1 VAINARSGLQAR
13 FGNKE
18 QSTLVLSSLA
28 GSILLAL
35 GTAANAQ
42 QDVGPVEEVTVTGS
56 RIQRTSGFTT
66 AVPVT
71 AVTTQ
76 DLTSFQ
82 PGRTIADQLDQLPQ
96 FYNTQ
101 SAQRGGG
108 ALFGG
113 AGRSALDMRSMGPAR
128 TLVLLDGARVAP
140 ADRDGS
146 VHIDNFPTA
155 LLSQIEVVT
164 GGASAAY
171 GADALAGVTN
181 FRLNR
186 NYTGLDINVG
196 AGRTDAGF
204 GDTSDLSIAYGTE
217 IGDRLHLIGSVE
229 RQHIDPIDPEP
240 HELGDWFQRWG
251 VVGNPA
257 WTTGNTSVP
266 QNLILPDV
274 HSTVHSPTGRI
285 STGANAAGAT
295 VPFSLVGFNFTYDG
309 EGITPFRAGDVV
321 ARPASTGS
329 QSGGPEAGIADE
341 AFFSPVYGA
350 EVERSSVFLGLT
362 FDANESTQFFL
373 NAFTGETESNDYNQ
387 RGIPHLTSPWNG
399 RLYVDN
405 PFLPQNVRDAMIAQ
419 GVDSFIL
426 QKQGTVF
433 GQAGNWN
440 DDETRHNQFDSW
452 TLQLGIDKDFGDN
465 WNMQAR
471 IQRGATDRFTTVFNE
486 VRVDREYLAMDAVE
500 VYPGTTTLVAEA
512 DRGTGVIMCNVQR
525 FNPTPAELQAAVAG
539 YLVPSVQGDDSLGGP
554 DELVPI
560 PGPIG
565 PDNSV
570 RDCVPMNVLGQGNV
584 DPRAAAYV
592 VSPKAG
598 DGAVTQEFA
607 EILFTGDI
615 YQGYGPGAFSMAVGA
630 TWREQWFWQRGLPRD
645 LMAYGP
651 PRNAPQIGIRG
662 LPAGFENGSANLHEF
677 STVPVITGGYD
688 VAEVF
693 AEFNLPLWESES
705 GARRFELD
713 IAGRHSDYSTSG
725 GIVSHKTGLN
735 FQASESW
742 RLRAT
747 TSRDVREP
755 TFAERFNLQGG
766 GGNVND
772 PQFGNQNFEIT
783 VTSGGNPE
791 LNPEEADT
799 VTAGFVYQP
808 VNTGLQ
814 LSVDWYEIDLAG
826 AVGTLG
832 QQRIVNDCAAGVTA
846 LCGLITRDPNTG
858 VIGNVRNV
866 FLNIDRA
873 KVRGIDY
880 ELLLNAEPDLFSGQ
894 SESLTFRLLA
904 GRLLEDST
912 TLLSGV
918 VPVTTDLA
926 GRHTEPD
933 TKILATVRYQI
944 GSFGFNLQ
952 QRYIPESTWDNA
964 SAIGPAW
971 RQWEPGIVLG
981 PGEITVDD
989 NTIQSKSYTDLTLFY
1004 DTDLDN
1010 GRNMQASLA
1019 ITNLFDVDPPVIP
1032 SFGQRFSSQTFG
1044 SGPNNYDVYGRR
1056 YMLNFRYSF

>member
-1 VAINARSGLQAR
+1 VASNARSGLQAHCR
-13 FGNKE
+13 NKD
-18 QSTLVLSSLA
+18 SSALA
-28 GSILLAL
+28 VSFLTGSILLAL

-71 AVTTQ
+71 AVTAE

-82 PGRTIADQLDQLPQ
+82 PGRTMADQLDQLPQ

-186 NYTGLDINVG
+186 NYTGLDFNLG

-204 GDTSDLSIAYGTE
+204 GETTDFSVAYGTE
-217 IGDRLHLIGSVE
+217 LGDRWHFIGSIE
-229 RQHIDPIDPEP
+229 NQQIDPIDPEP
-240 HELGDWFQRWG
+240 HELGDWSRREG
-251 VVGNPA
+251 IVGNPA
-257 WTTGNTSVP
+257 WTPGNTSVP
-266 QNLILPDV
+266 QNLILSDV
-274 HSTVHSPTGRI
+274 HSTVHTPTGRI
-285 STGANAAGAT
+285 STAANAAGAT
-295 VPFSLVGFNFTYDG
+295 VPFSLGGYNFTYDG
-309 EGITPFRAGDVV
+309 EGITPFRAGDLV
-321 ARPASTGS
+321 ARAASTGN
-329 QSGGPEAGIADE
+329 QSGGPEAGIADQ
-341 AFFSPVYGA
+341 AFSGAVYGA
-350 EVERSSVFLGLT
+350 EVKRRNIFTGLT
-362 FDANESTQFFL
+362 FDANDSTQFFL
-373 NAFTGETESNDYNQ
+373 NFFSGETESNDYNQ

-399 RLYVDN
+399 RIYVTN

-419 GVDSFIL
+419 GVDSFVF

-433 GQAGNWN
+433 GQDGNWN

-452 TLQLGIDKDFGDN
+452 TLQLGIDKDLGDN

-471 IQRGATDRFTTVFNE
+471 IQRGATDRFTTVYNE

-512 DRGTGVIMCNVQR
+512 DRGTGVIICNVQR
-525 FNPTPAELQAAVAG
+525 FNPTEAELQASVAG

-554 DELVPI
+554 SDLVPI
-560 PGPIG
+560 PGPVG
-565 PDNSV
+565 NDNSI

-584 DPRAAAYV
+584 SSEAAAYV

-615 YQGYGPGAFSMAVGA
+615 YQGYGPGPFSMAVGA
-630 TWREQWFWQRGLPRD
+630 TYREQWFWQRGYPQD
-645 LMAYGP
+645 LMAFGP

-662 LPAGFENGSANLHEF
+662 FPGGFETGSANLHEF
-677 STVPVITGGYD
+677 STVPVISGGYD
-688 VAEVF
+688 VWELF
-693 AEFNLPLWESES
+693 AELNLPLWESES
-705 GARRFELD
+705 GAQRFELD
-713 IAGRHSDYSTSG
+713 VAGRHSDYSTSG
-725 GIVSHKTGLN
+725 GIASHKTGIN
-735 FQASESW
+735 FQASEAW

-747 TSRDVREP
+747 VSRDVREP

-766 GGNVND
+766 GGSVND
-772 PQFGNQNFEIT
+772 PMFNNQNFEIT
-783 VTSGGNPE
+783 VTTGGNPD
-791 LNPEEADT
+791 LAPEEADT

-814 LSVDWYEIDLAG
+814 LSIDWYEIDLAG

-832 QQRIVNDCAAGVTA
+832 QQRIVTDCAAGVTA
-846 LCGLITRDPNTG
+846 LCGLISRDPSTG

-866 FLNIDRA
+866 FLNIDAA

-880 ELLLNAEPDLFSGQ
+880 ELLFNAEPDWFSGQ

-912 TLLSGV
+912 TLLSGA

-926 GRHTEPD
+926 GRYTEPD

-944 GSFGFNLQ
+944 GSFGINLQ
-952 QRYIPESTWDNA
+952 QRYIPESTLDGANPG
-964 SAIGPAW
+964 GPAW
-971 RQWEPGIVLG
+971 VQWEPGVVVG
-981 PGEITVDD
+981 PGQITVDD
-989 NTIQSKSYTDLTLFY
+989 NTVQSKSYTDLALFY

-1010 GRNMQASLA
+1010 GRNMQASLS
-1019 ITNLFDVDPPVIP
+1019 ISNLFDVDPPVIAVF
-1032 SFGQRFSSQTFG
+1032 SQRFSSQTFG
-1044 SGPNNYDVYGRR
+1044 AGPNNYDVYGRR